1 MSTIETVSQISSDI
15 IILTR
20 RSLKLLKTDFEI
32 NEHIKLINQNI
43 KLLALAIKSKIH
55 VNNKTEN
62 IFKLENNLALLK
74 YYREQL
80 KKLKLQNKVSG
91 GSLQKPANKKY
102 LIWQDVES
110 CFKSRIRSG
119 LITNINIKE
128 PKIFLKKAF
137 RSFSIKINKYL
148 KESLLKV
155 NLVFEGNFIKPND
168 GQVETKTFST
178 RNNVVDSNTNLRVWW
193 LENVYGKLL
202 RTLEDF
208 TQRDSGWS
216 LLEIIGLRVNINNY
230 SPITVGLSTY
240 TEMPQ
245 FIKNKKCVIN
255 VKNDDEYCFLWAIVS
270 ALHPASKH
278 PERIS
283 SYTNI
288 RGVLKFEGIE
298 FPMKLKDIPKF
309 ERLNSISVNVYTI
322 NKKEILPVC
331 LTKNNFE
338 KIVNLLMVP
347 STINN
352 NDTAMDTDTPLY
364 HFAWIKNM
372 SRLLS
377 KQISLHNGK
386 MFICNRC
393 LNHFTTQE
401 MLDRHSLDCTSK
413 TNSCKIE
420 LPDEREN
427 ILKFK
432 NYRFK
437 ERVPFAIYAD
447 FECIL
452 ENCETNL
459 NLNTQNYQKHT
470 AFSVAY
476 YLKCCYDDSLSEFKL
491 YRGRDCQQWFIKQL
505 EKISDN
511 VDEILSKPLPMK
523 PLSEIQKYEHNNA
536 PVCHICERPFYHSDI
551 RVADHNHLTGFY
563 RGAAH
568 QRCNLNFKDSH
579 VIPVVFH
586 NLSGYDSHLIIR
598 QLATVFEGNIS
609 LLPINKEKYISFT
622 KDVKD
627 TKIKLRF
634 IDSCRFMADK
644 IEKLASYLDNSQ
656 KRITKSHCNNNEEF
670 ELLTRKG
677 RKPRY
682 LKKDSFYSTLTN
694 EGISEADFL
703 HAVNIWNKF
712 NIKNLGEYSDL
723 YLKTDVLLLADIF
736 ENFRENCIQ
745 TYGLDALN
753 YYTAPGLAMDA
764 MLKITKQK
772 LELLTDVD
780 MILMIEK
787 GIRGGVAQVSNRYSQ
802 ANNRYMGEA
811 FNKGEVE
818 KYIMY
823 YDVNN
828 LYGAGMSYPLP
839 EGGFEWVPLEEFYS
853 IDIRNISENSKV
865 GYILEVDIEYP
876 VELHELHKDLPMC
889 PEQMV
894 PPGSKNS
901 KLMTTL
907 LPKSRYVIHYR
918 SLQRCLDR
926 GLKIT
931 KIHRILKFN
940 QSAWLKKYIDLN
952 TDLRKQA
959 TNDFE
964 KNFYKLMN
972 NSVFGKTMESVR
984 KYKDVKLVTRW
995 EGRFGAKY
1003 YISQPNF
1010 HSLTQFGDDMV
1021 IIEMRRLKVKFNK
1034 PIYVGFSIL
1043 DLSKII
1049 LYDFHYDYVKR
1060 EFGERSKLLY
1070 TDTDSLIY
1078 EFSDVNIYERMK
1090 KDIHLFD
1097 TSDYPANNV
1106 YGIPQANKKVLGL
1119 MKDENHG
1126 EIMTEFIGLRAKMYT
1141 YKVNHESVYKRIKGL
1156 SRPAIKR
1163 ITFGD
1168 FKNCLFNQ
1176 DTVNKEQKLIRS
1188 QKHTLYTIKQNK
1200 LALSPYDDK
1209 RIINYI
1215 NTDTKPWGY
1224 DFQQAQTCLMT
1235 QSTSM

>member
-1 MSTIETVSQISSDI
+1 
-15 IILTR
+15 
-20 RSLKLLKTDFEI
+20 
-32 NEHIKLINQNI
+32 
-43 KLLALAIKSKIH
+43 
-55 VNNKTEN
+55 
-62 IFKLENNLALLK
+62 
-74 YYREQL
+74 
-80 KKLKLQNKVSG
+80 
-91 GSLQKPANKKY
+91 
-102 LIWQDVES
+102 
-110 CFKSRIRSG
+110 
-119 LITNINIKE
+119 
-128 PKIFLKKAF
+128 
-137 RSFSIKINKYL
+137 
-148 KESLLKV
+148 
-155 NLVFEGNFIKPND
+155 
-168 GQVETKTFST
+168 
-178 RNNVVDSNTNLRVWW
+178 
-193 LENVYGKLL
+193 
-202 RTLEDF
+202 
-208 TQRDSGWS
+208 
-216 LLEIIGLRVNINNY
+216 
-230 SPITVGLSTY
+230 
-240 TEMPQ
+240 
-245 FIKNKKCVIN
+245 
-255 VKNDDEYCFLWAIVS
+255 
-270 ALHPASKH
+270 
-278 PERIS
+278 
-283 SYTNI
+283 
-288 RGVLKFEGIE
+288 
-298 FPMKLKDIPKF
+298 
-309 ERLNSISVNVYTI
+309 
-322 NKKEILPVC
+322 
-331 LTKNNFE
+331 
-338 KIVNLLMVP
+338 
-347 STINN
+347 
-352 NDTAMDTDTPLY
+352 
-364 HFAWIKNM
+364 
-372 SRLLS
+372 
-377 KQISLHNGK
+377 
-386 MFICNRC
+386 
-393 LNHFTTQE
+393 
-401 MLDRHSLDCTSK
+401 
-413 TNSCKIE
+413 
-420 LPDEREN
+420 
-427 ILKFK
+427 
-432 NYRFK
+432 
-437 ERVPFAIYAD
+437 
-447 FECIL
+447 
-452 ENCETNL
+452 
-459 NLNTQNYQKHT
+459 
-470 AFSVAY
+470 
-476 YLKCCYDDSLSEFKL
+476 
-491 YRGRDCQQWFIKQL
+491 
-505 EKISDN
+505 
-511 VDEILSKPLPMK
+511 
-523 PLSEIQKYEHNNA
+523 
-536 PVCHICERPFYHSDI
+536 
-551 RVADHNHLTGFY
+551 
-563 RGAAH
+563 
-568 QRCNLNFKDSH
+568 
-579 VIPVVFH
+579 
-586 NLSGYDSHLIIR
+586 
-598 QLATVFEGNIS
+598 
-609 LLPINKEKYISFT
+609 
-622 KDVKD
+622 
-627 TKIKLRF
+627 
-634 IDSCRFMADK
+634 MADK

-677 RKPRY
+677 VFPYDY
-682 LKKDSFYSTLTN
+682 LNSWEKLEETSLPKKDSFYSTLTN

-907 LPKSRYVIHYR
+907 LPKSH
-918 SLQRCLDR
+918 
-926 GLKIT
+926 
-931 KIHRILKFN
+931 
-940 QSAWLKKYIDLN
+940 
-952 TDLRKQA
+952 
-959 TNDFE
+959 
-964 KNFYKLMN
+964 
-972 NSVFGKTMESVR
+972 
-984 KYKDVKLVTRW
+984 
-995 EGRFGAKY
+995 
-1003 YISQPNF
+1003 
-1010 HSLTQFGDDMV
+1010 
-1021 IIEMRRLKVKFNK
+1021 
-1034 PIYVGFSIL
+1034 
-1043 DLSKII
+1043 
-1049 LYDFHYDYVKR
+1049 
-1060 EFGERSKLLY
+1060 
-1070 TDTDSLIY
+1070 
-1078 EFSDVNIYERMK
+1078 VNIYERMK